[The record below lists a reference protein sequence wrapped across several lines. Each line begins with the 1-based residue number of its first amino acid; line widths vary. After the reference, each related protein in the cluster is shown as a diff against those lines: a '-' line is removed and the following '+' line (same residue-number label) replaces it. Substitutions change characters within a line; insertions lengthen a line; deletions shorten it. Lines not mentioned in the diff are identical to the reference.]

1 MYADQPLAYSRM
13 GVYSS
18 QLQGV
23 GFWNPL
29 STEIANC
36 SGARRGLSYSSWW
49 WFWRISIQAC
59 VFSHLSHWAKTPGLE
74 CDWVSKA
81 WFNWHCKQLMARFLL
96 EEGYHLPSSQPAD
109 WQLMEGGGGEKEDPL
124 MILRQEVCVTLCGS
138 TKEIQLKHWKPLC
151 SQCKATWSLPTIT
164 LCWTRICFFVF
175 TFYYL

>member
-18 QLQGV
+18 QLRGV

-109 WQLMEGGGGEKEDPL
+109 WQLMEGGGGERRPPYDLETGSLCHPL
-124 MILRQEVCVTLCGS
+124 WLHQRKPVKTLK
-138 TKEIQLKHWKPLC
+138 T
-151 SQCKATWSLPTIT
+151 SL
-164 LCWTRICFFVF
+164 F
-175 TFYYL
+175 TV

>member
-13 GVYSS
+13 GFYSS

-23 GFWNPL
+23 GFWNTL

-36 SGARRGLSYSSWW
+36 SGARRGLSYSSWR

-59 VFSHLSHWAKTPGLE
+59 VFSHLSHWVKTPGLE

-109 WQLMEGGGGEKEDPL
+109 WQLMEGGGGGERRPPDDLETRSLCHPL
-124 MILRQEVCVTLCGS
+124 WLHQRKPVKTLK
-138 TKEIQLKHWKPLC
+138 T
-151 SQCKATWSLPTIT
+151 SL
-164 LCWTRICFFVF
+164 F
-175 TFYYL
+175 TV

>member
-18 QLQGV
+18 QLRGV

-81 WFNWHCKQLMARFLL
+81 WFNWHCKQLMARFFL
-96 EEGYHLPSSQPAD
+96 EEGYDLPSSQPAD
-109 WQLMEGGGGEKEDPL
+109 WQLMEGGGGERRPPHDLETGSLCHPL
-124 MILRQEVCVTLCGS
+124 WLHQRKPVKTLK
-138 TKEIQLKHWKPLC
+138 T
-151 SQCKATWSLPTIT
+151 SL
-164 LCWTRICFFVF
+164 F
-175 TFYYL
+175 TV

>member
-18 QLQGV
+18 QLRGV

-29 STEIANC
+29 SIEIANC

-109 WQLMEGGGGEKEDPL
+109 WQLMEGGGGGERRHPHDLETGSLCHPL
-124 MILRQEVCVTLCGS
+124 WLHQRKPVKTLK
-138 TKEIQLKHWKPLC
+138 T
-151 SQCKATWSLPTIT
+151 SL
-164 LCWTRICFFVF
+164 F
-175 TFYYL
+175 TV

>member
-18 QLQGV
+18 QLRGV

-29 STEIANC
+29 SIEIANC

-109 WQLMEGGGGEKEDPL
+109 WQLMEGGERRPPHDLETGSLCHPL
-124 MILRQEVCVTLCGS
+124 WLHQRKPVKTLK
-138 TKEIQLKHWKPLC
+138 T
-151 SQCKATWSLPTIT
+151 SL
-164 LCWTRICFFVF
+164 F
-175 TFYYL
+175 TV